1 MTYNYAQINS
11 DNICIAIS
19 SLTGQVQADNLIAI
33 PTYDETL
40 LGKLYADGTWQDPPQ
55 PEPQP
60 EGPAEPQEPTIDP
73 IEPQNPATDPTAQPQ
88 TLAPTGI
95 EAAAEQ
101 PETTQQ

>member
-1 MTYNYAQINS
+1 MTYNYAQINN

-19 SLTGQVQADNLIAI
+19 ALTGQVQADNLIAI
-33 PTYDETL
+33 PNYDETL

-60 EGPAEPQEPTIDP
+60 EEPTETQEPIDP
-73 IEPQNPATDPTAQPQ
+73 ADPATDPTAQ
-88 TLAPTGI
+88 LPTSTDT
-95 EAAAEQ
+95 ERTTEQ